1 MNSISKRTLVKKV
14 LATSLFSMLGLC
26 AFAQEKPLTMM
37 VPFPPGGISDAVA
50 RAVVP
55 SLSKRLG
62 RVVIVENLGGVGGG
76 LAAQKVLNAP
86 SDGSMVFL
94 GSPTELVLTP
104 LANSAVKYKSEN
116 FKPLSIVGDMQFAI
130 VARGNLPVKNAEE
143 LLEFAAQA
151 ARKGSPVTYGSVG
164 YGSIFHL
171 MGEQLSILTNTP
183 MTHVAYKGGGPM
195 MQDLLG
201 GQIDLFI
208 GGYQK
213 STLEMAKQGRLKF
226 LVSMTEK
233 RADEISQIPT
243 VQETK
248 ALKGYIHSL
257 WIGFFVK
264 QETPDPVTKT
274 LHQAFV
280 EALSEPAVMENIQ
293 AQVVKLRPVQSL
305 KEANAAYGAEIAK
318 FRSIAKAINLQPQ

>member
-1 MNSISKRTLVKKV
+1 MSSITKRSWIKKIM
-14 LATSLFSMLGLC
+14 ATTVVSLTVIS
-26 AFAQEKPLTMM
+26 AFGQEKPLTMM

-86 SDGSMVFL
+86 ADGSMVFL

-104 LANSAVKYKSEN
+104 LANSAVKYKSEH
-116 FKPLSIVGDMQFAI
+116 FKALSIVGDMEFAI
-130 VARGNLPVKNAEE
+130 MARGNLPAKNAEE
-143 LLEFAAQA
+143 LLDYATQA
-151 ARKGSPVTYGSVG
+151 AKKGAPVTYGSVG

-171 MGEQLSILTNTP
+171 MGEQLSLLTNIP

-195 MQDLLG
+195 VQDLLG

-257 WIGFFVK
+257 WVGFFVK
-264 QETPDPVTKT
+264 QDTSDAVTKA
-274 LHQAFV
+274 LHQAFN
-280 EALSEPAVMENIQ
+280 ETLAEPAVMESIK
-293 AQVVKLRPVQSL
+293 AQTVKLRNAQSL
-305 KEANAAYGAEIAK
+305 QQANASYEAEIAK
-318 FRSIAKAINLQPQ
+318 YRGIAKTINLQPQ